1 MLHHAS
7 EGQRKL
13 ILCLR
18 ACMCSHMMVRGS
30 LQGSSISLTVYV
42 LGTFTRQA
50 LRSHSHLYSLPGGSQ
65 PGAWWMS
72 SYSASWSRSW
82 WHREKCRRRQESHT
96 AERQSKAVMDQRKV
110 PSPGLHTAVPGPL
123 SDSSLL
129 WTVGET
135 GSLCVFL
142 WTLHHQGVVMAVLVH
157 FQLYWKMHL
166 PRDSLQM
173 SSLPLLHQRAGSFR
187 ISL

>member
-1 MLHHAS
+1 MCSHMLHCVS
-7 EGQRKL
+7 DGQRKL
-13 ILCLR
+13 AGVI
-18 ACMCSHMMVRGS
+18 HP
-30 LQGSSISLTVYV
+30 LTVYV

-50 LRSHSHLYSLPGGSQ
+50 LCSHSHLYSLPGGPQ

-110 PSPGLHTAVPGPL
+110 PSPGLHTVAPGPL

-129 WTVGET
+129 WTVGKT

-142 WTLHHQGVVMAVLVH
+142 RTLHHQGDVTAVLVH
-157 FQLYWKMHL
+157 FPLYWKMEL
-166 PRDSLQM
+166 PGDSLQL
-173 SSLPLLHQRAGSFR
+173 SSLPLLHQTALDNDRTL
-187 ISL
+187 I